1 MKIDEL
7 KIKYKELLSLEDSDD
22 GIFEFKKLLLE
33 SDEDE
38 IIQFHIDILND
49 RENQYL
55 HRDIRSFFSKRKNSK
70 KVISLILKKINEG
83 IKEPL
88 LLADLIQILGNFRSP
103 LAKEIIVKEI
113 RSSVRNIRYKCII
126 VLGWIGSNID
136 DLNILNERM
145 LNDEDGQLRGY
156 SATAMRQI
164 WHNKKNTKNKITIFI
179 KKAMSKENNKDAL
192 TGMILTIQE
201 LHKKKLGFKESN
213 YGDVTGNVEEAK
225 TKTIKM
231 LEKL

>member
-1 MKIDEL
+1 
-7 KIKYKELLSLEDSDD
+7 
-22 GIFEFKKLLLE
+22 
-33 SDEDE
+33 
-38 IIQFHIDILND
+38 
-49 RENQYL
+49 
-55 HRDIRSFFSKRKNSK
+55 
-70 KVISLILKKINEG
+70 
-83 IKEPL
+83 
-88 LLADLIQILGNFRSP
+88 
-103 LAKEIIVKEI
+103 
-113 RSSVRNIRYKCII
+113 
-126 VLGWIGSNID
+126 
-136 DLNILNERM
+136 M

-156 SATAMRQI
+156 SRTAMRQI
-164 WHNKKNTKNKITIFI
+164 WHNKKNTKNKSTIFI